1 MTVEEMPSHTH
12 NYKLFVSNTSTV
24 PVDAKQGKFLAAQK
38 NAAAENGFVCGPG
51 LSVENHLY
59 SSGKGASHMNMQPY
73 KAVYIFLR
81 LK

>member
-1 MTVEEMPSHTH
+1 MPSHTH
-12 NYKLFVSNTSTV
+12 NYKLFVSKTSTV
-24 PVDAKQGKFLAAQK
+24 PVDAKQGKFMAAQL